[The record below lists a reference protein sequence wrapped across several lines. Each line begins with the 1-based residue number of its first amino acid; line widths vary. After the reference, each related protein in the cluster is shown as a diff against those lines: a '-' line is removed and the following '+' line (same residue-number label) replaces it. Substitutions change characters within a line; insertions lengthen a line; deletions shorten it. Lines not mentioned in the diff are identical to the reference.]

1 MKIRALVLLLT
12 AATLSVGPASAQ
24 MMAGA
29 AAEGASAAA
38 APAAAITAPM
48 VPAVPHGAFVSALN
62 TQALSMTAALGAAVP
77 SAAFAATVA
86 AAPAAAAA
94 TPEAFA
100 ARAALVS
107 ALADPKPAQALPALA
122 AAVRDAGGKHSETAA
137 ASIETLD
144 RAIQSAP
151 AAQRRALA
159 AAAAALNA
167 RFDGA
172 SAAPGEAI
180 DFSAIATVEGTAS
193 EKKARTA
200 MKDERR
206 QVMALQ
212 EALAASKQR
221 AVLIVLQGMDAA
233 GKDGVVKRPLRLNP
247 AWTKVASFKKP
258 TAEEAQQDFLERI
271 KKQLPQKGII
281 GVFNRSH
288 YEDLVVPQVYGGF
301 SPAEIEA
308 RYRKINDF
316 ERELVARGVLIV
328 KIFLH
333 ESKDV
338 QKARLQDRLDTP
350 AKRWKF
356 SLADLETRKHWDEFH
371 RVYAQ
376 VIARTST
383 PWAPWRVVGAD
394 DKPTRDA
401 RVARLLRKAMSRLGL
416 TYPEP
421 PETKGVK
428 IPD

>member
-1 MKIRALVLLLT
+1 MRPSALSLLLF
-12 AATLSVGPASAQ
+12 AAALTSVSANAQ
-24 MMAGA
+24 MVEGAGAVGGSAAAIAGA
-29 AAEGASAAA
+29 AAA
-38 APAAAITAPM
+38 APM

-62 TQALSMTAALGAAVP
+62 TQAVSLSAALT
-77 SAAFAATVA
+77 SAPLPQAFATTLA
-86 AAPAAAAA
+86 AAPVAAAA

-100 ARAALVS
+100 ARTALVS
-107 ALADPKPAQALPALA
+107 ALASPEPAQALPALA
-122 AAVRDAGGKHSETAA
+122 AAVRGAGGEHSETAA
-137 ASIETLD
+137 KSIEKLA
-144 RAIQSAP
+144 RAIADAP
-151 AAQRRALA
+151 ASQRRGLA
-159 AAAAALNA
+159 GAAAALNA

-172 SAAPGEAI
+172 SAAPGESI
-180 DFSAIATVEGTAS
+180 DFSAIPTIES
-193 EKKARTA
+193 DMKEKKARRL
-200 MKDERR
+200 MKDDRR
-206 QVMALQ
+206 AAMALQ

-258 TAEEAQQDFLERI
+258 TAEEAKQDFLDRV

-288 YEDLVVPQVYGGF
+288 YEDLVVPKVYGGF
-301 SPAEIEA
+301 SPEEIEA
-308 RYRKINDF
+308 RYRRINEF
-316 ERELVARGVLIV
+316 ERELVAQGVLII

-338 QKARLQDRLDTP
+338 QKERLQDRLDTP

-371 RVYAQ
+371 RAYAE

-401 RVARLLRKAMSRLGL
+401 RVARLLRKSLARLGL

>member
-1 MKIRALVLLLT
+1 MKRFGLALLLC
-12 AATLSVGPASAQ
+12 AAF
-24 MMAGA
+24 
-29 AAEGASAAA
+29 SAAG
-38 APAAAITAPM
+38 PAAAQVVERAVSAPM
-48 VPAVPHGAFVSALN
+48 VPAVPHGAFVYALN
-62 TQALSMTAALGAAVP
+62 TQALSMTQAL
-77 SAAFAATVA
+77 SAGSLSSAFAASLA
-86 AAPAAAAA
+86 APPAAAAA

-100 ARAALVS
+100 ARAALVT
-107 ALADPKPAQALPALA
+107 ALASPQPAQALPALA
-122 AAVRDAGGKHSETAA
+122 AAVREAGGKHSETAA
-137 ASIETLD
+137 SSIEALA
-144 RAIQSAP
+144 RGIKAAP
-151 AAQRRALA
+151 AAERRGLA
-159 AAAAALNA
+159 AAASALNA

-172 SAAPGEAI
+172 SAAPGESI
-180 DFSAIATVEGTAS
+180 DFAAIPTVEPGPG
-193 EKKARTA
+193 EKKARVL

-206 QVMALQ
+206 ATMAFQ

-258 TAEEAQQDFLERI
+258 TAEEAKQDFLDRI

-301 SPAEIEA
+301 SAEEIES
-308 RYRKINDF
+308 RYRKINEF
-316 ERELVARGVLIV
+316 ERELVAQGVLIV

-338 QKARLQDRLDTP
+338 QKERLQDRLDTP

-371 RVYAQ
+371 RVYAE

-394 DKPTRDA
+394 DKPNRDR
-401 RVARLLRKAMSRLGL
+401 RVARLVRKAMARLGL

>member
-1 MKIRALVLLLT
+1 MRRFALAFLLATPTLAGRFAQAQVIEV
-12 AATLSVGPASAQ
+12 AAF
-24 MMAGA
+24 
-29 AAEGASAAA
+29 
-38 APAAAITAPM
+38 APPLM
-48 VPAVPHGAFVSALN
+48 PAVPHGAFVSALN
-62 TQALSMTAALGAAVP
+62 VQALSMTRALSAAPL
-77 SAAFAATVA
+77 SAAFASTI
-86 AAPAAAAA
+86 AAPPVASAA

-100 ARAALVS
+100 ARAAIVS
-107 ALADPKPAQALPALA
+107 ALAAPEPETALPALA
-122 AAVRDAGGKHSETAA
+122 AAVRDAGGRHSETAA
-137 ASIETLD
+137 AAIEALA
-144 RAIQSAP
+144 RGIKAAP
-151 AAQRRALA
+151 ASERRGLA
-159 AAAAALNA
+159 KAAAALNA

-172 SAAPGEAI
+172 SAAPGESI
-180 DFSAIATVEGTAS
+180 DFAAIPTIESDAS
-193 EKKARTA
+193 EKKARRA
-200 MKDERR
+200 MKSDRR
-206 QVMALQ
+206 AAMALQ

-258 TAEEAQQDFLERI
+258 TAEEAKQDFLERI

-301 SPAEIEA
+301 SSDEIES
-308 RYRKINDF
+308 RYRTINEF
-316 ERELVARGVLIV
+316 ERELVAQGVLIV

-333 ESKDV
+333 ESRDV
-338 QKARLQDRLDTP
+338 QRQRLQERLDTP

-371 RVYAQ
+371 RVYAE

-394 DKPTRDA
+394 EKPTRDA
-401 RVARLLRKAMSRLGL
+401 RVARLVRKTLARLGL

-421 PETKGVK
+421 PETKGVT

>member
-1 MKIRALVLLLT
+1 MKNAAAFVLAWALLVGT
-12 AATLSVGPASAQ
+12 AAAQMVAGPAADGV
-24 MMAGA
+24 A
-29 AAEGASAAA
+29 ASAAA
-38 APAAAITAPM
+38 GAAM
-48 VPAVPHGAFVSALN
+48 VPVVAHGAFVAALN
-62 TQALSMTAALGAAVP
+62 SQALSLTAALGSAAP
-77 SAAFAATVA
+77 AAAFAATVA
-86 AAPAAAAA
+86 AAPAAPV
-94 TPEAFA
+94 PEAFA

-107 ALADPKPAQALPALA
+107 ALADPRSSQALPALA
-122 AAVRDAGGKHSETAA
+122 AAVRDAGGRHSQRAA
-137 ASIETLD
+137 ASIESLG
-144 RAIQSAP
+144 RAIAAAP
-151 AAQRRALA
+151 EARRRELSD
-159 AAAAALNA
+159 AAAALA
-167 RFDGA
+167 QRFDGA

-180 DFSAIATVEGTAS
+180 DFSAIATVEGSAG
-193 EKKARTA
+193 EKKARRE

-206 QVMALQ
+206 RVMALQ

-258 TAEEAQQDFLERI
+258 TAEEARQDFLERV
-271 KKQLPQKGII
+271 KKQLPQKGVI

-288 YEDLVVPQVYGGF
+288 YEDLVVPKVYGGF
-301 SPAEIEA
+301 SAQDIES
-308 RYRKINDF
+308 RYRRINEF
-316 ERELVARGVLIV
+316 ERELVSQGVLIV

-333 ESKDV
+333 ESKAV

-350 AKRWKF
+350 DKRWKF

-371 RVYAQ
+371 RAYAE

-394 DKPTRDA
+394 DKPGRDA

-421 PETKGVK
+421 PETRGIR